1 MKDCAYILVHVPDF
15 VVYGS
20 KPYRDILAEGG
31 VDGSLERKICGALR
45 PFEETVAY
53 PPNQV
58 FIGNLH
64 PDELHKIP
72 QPWYAHPVKGAE
84 QQGKFGE
91 ILPEEDFF
99 GWLKIADDFDLVW
112 LTPAFLEMIRPRLS
126 RSPFLKEGD
135 LKKLGL
141 GVSREKI
148 LDKVEKEAALPLRYR
163 GQTVG
168 AIRTDH
174 PTDDSLKAHVLM
186 ENLLAKASGAL
197 VMHHLF
203 RRAGIQPEEV
213 DFILSCSEEAVGDR
227 YNRGGGSLSKA
238 IGEMCH
244 CSNATGHDVKAFC
257 AAPIHALVDA
267 ACMVEAGVFKNV
279 AVVGGGCLAKIGMKY
294 AAHLKHNMPL
304 LEDVLAG
311 IAFLVAKDDG
321 VNPILRLD
329 CIGKHAIGAASNQQ
343 AIMTSLVVNPLKK
356 IGKKMMEI
364 DRYAT
369 EMHNPEITLPAGS
382 GNTPYTNYKMMGALA
397 ALAKEID
404 SKAIEDFVKTKG
416 MPGFSPTQGH
426 VPAAVPFL
434 GHALEAMK
442 KGKMNTAFFVAKGSL
457 FLGRMSQL
465 SDGMSFLLERN
476 PGGTK

>member
-1 MKDCAYILVHVPDF
+1 
-15 VVYGS
+15 
-20 KPYRDILAEGG
+20 
-31 VDGSLERKICGALR
+31 
-45 PFEETVAY
+45 
-53 PPNQV
+53 
-58 FIGNLH
+58 
-64 PDELHKIP
+64 
-72 QPWYAHPVKGAE
+72 
-84 QQGKFGE
+84 
-91 ILPEEDFF
+91 
-99 GWLKIADDFDLVW
+99 
-112 LTPAFLEMIRPRLS
+112 
-126 RSPFLKEGD
+126 
-135 LKKLGL
+135 
-141 GVSREKI
+141 
-148 LDKVEKEAALPLRYR
+148 
-163 GQTVG
+163 
-168 AIRTDH
+168 
-174 PTDDSLKAHVLM
+174 
-186 ENLLAKASGAL
+186 
-197 VMHHLF
+197 
-203 RRAGIQPEEV
+203 
-213 DFILSCSEEAVGDR
+213 
-227 YNRGGGSLSKA
+227 
-238 IGEMCH
+238 
-244 CSNATGHDVKAFC
+244 
-257 AAPIHALVDA
+257 
-267 ACMVEAGVFKNV
+267 MVEAGVFKNV

-343 AIMTSLVVNPLKK
+343 AILTSLVVNPLKK

-426 VPAAVPFL
+426 VPAAVPFV
-434 GHALEAMK
+434 GHALEAMRK
-442 KGKMNTAFFVAKGSL
+442 AEMNTALFVAKGSL